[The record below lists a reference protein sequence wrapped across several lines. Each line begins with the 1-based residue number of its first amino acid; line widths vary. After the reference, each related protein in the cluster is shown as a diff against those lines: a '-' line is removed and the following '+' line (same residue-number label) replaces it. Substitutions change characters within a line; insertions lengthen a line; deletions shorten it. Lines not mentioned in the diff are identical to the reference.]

1 MTNYCTSSHVWQ
13 RHSPAQ
19 ADFDDELASH
29 QGDPP

>member
-1 MTNYCTSSHVWQ
+1 MTNYCTSHALQ

-19 ADFDDELASH
+19 AGFDAEFASR